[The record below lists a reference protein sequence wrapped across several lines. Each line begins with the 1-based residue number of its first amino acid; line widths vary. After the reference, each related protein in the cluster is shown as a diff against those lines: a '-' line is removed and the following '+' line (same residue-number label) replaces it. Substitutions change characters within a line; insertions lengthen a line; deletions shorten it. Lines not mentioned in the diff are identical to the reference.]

1 MKIDEY
7 LSEKLTNDKVA
18 DAVEDNYRGLME
30 VEGIERDPMQ
40 EQLIKLNRY
49 ERRDTPMKPKV
60 ELGFYGE
67 NFYCPVCGR
76 LLYSSMPNFCDNCG
90 QRLRCGDDG

>member
-7 LSEKLTNDKVA
+7 LSERLTNDKVA
-18 DAVEDNYRGLME
+18 DVEDNYRGLME
-30 VEGIERDPMQ
+30 VKGVERDPMQ

-60 ELGFYGE
+60 ELSFYGE
-67 NFYCPVCGR
+67 NYYCPACGK

-90 QRLRCGDDG
+90 QRLRCGYDG